1 MPISSFIKPWA
12 NFAVRHFPEPTEG
25 KAIDPLDF
33 TWCGK
38 SSENRWNVLGE
49 PTLYLAQEKDVAL
62 AEYARH
68 FQVNRSPGLGKL
80 TYQRKVY
87 RLKVDLVATID
98 LRDRAV
104 CKALSLT
111 KAPACFSDK
120 KIARSTATFLRN
132 TTPVQAILVP
142 SIAFLDDLD
151 KWCLVIFLEKLG
163 SNPEA
168 IFKNIRADG
177 FFRISG

>member
-1 MPISSFIKPWA
+1 MSISSFVKSWSGH
-12 NFAVRHFPEPTEG
+12 AVRHFPEPKKGQT
-25 KAIDPLDF
+25 IDSLDF

-68 FQVNRSPGLGKL
+68 FQVNRSPNLAKKAHK
-80 TYQRKVY
+80 RKVY
-87 RLKVDLVATID
+87 RYHIELSYTLD

-111 KAPACFSDK
+111 KTPGCFADK
-120 KIARSTATFLRN
+120 KVARSTAAFIRN
-132 TTPVQAILVP
+132 TTPVQAIFVP
-142 SIAFLDDLD
+142 SIAFLDDPG
-151 KWCLVIFLEKLG
+151 KWCLVVFLEKLG
-163 SNPEA
+163 ANPKA
-168 IFKNIRADG
+168 VFKNPRLDG
-177 FFRISG
+177 SFSIS

>member
-1 MPISSFIKPWA
+1 MSISSFIKPLSG
-12 NFAVRHFPEPTEG
+12 FVVRHFPAPPKG
-25 KAIDPLDF
+25 QVIDPLDF

-68 FQVNRSPGLGKL
+68 FQVNRSPGLGLK
-80 TYQRKVY
+80 THKRKVY
-87 RLKVDLVATID
+87 RLEASFEATLD

-111 KAPACFSDK
+111 RTPGCFADK
-120 KIARSTATFLRN
+120 KIARATASFIRN
-132 TTPVQAILVP
+132 TTPVQAIFVP
-142 SIAFLDDLD
+142 SIPFIDDITR
-151 KWCLVIFLEKLG
+151 WCLVVFLEKLG
-163 SNPEA
+163 PDPRSA
-168 IFKNIRADG
+168 FKSARADG
-177 FFRISG
+177 YFRIS

>member
-1 MPISSFIKPWA
+1 MPISSFIKPWSG
-12 NFAVRHFPEPTEG
+12 FAVRHFSEPPEGQT
-25 KAIDPLDF
+25 INPLDF

-68 FQVNRSPGLGKL
+68 FQISRSPGLGKL
-80 TYQRKVY
+80 TYKRKVY
-87 RLKVDLVATID
+87 RFKVELDAIID

-104 CKALSLT
+104 CRALSLT

-132 TTPVQAILVP
+132 TTLAQAILVP

-151 KWCLVIFLEKLG
+151 KWCLVVFLEKIG
-163 SNPEA
+163 SNPKA
-168 IFKNIRADG
+168 IFKNIRSDG
-177 FFRISG
+177 YFRIS